1 MISQYIGVLAAAED
15 PTLWEAIVNYIEENY
30 FSDVTYSNLGLGL
43 FGSTATLRNILFG
56 LLVGVIIASF
66 IMVFDKRVLGAFVR
80 KLLREECLSPESAKR
95 LCQLGFADKLTVR
108 NGVRRGTTLR
118 SVVRSREEEEH
129 KAAMAEKRAEYE
141 KMREEDPS
149 LPPFKETEYTVDP
162 DEDHFYIPEEKKY
175 SAEFRFEKK
184 GTTWLGFAAVVAVAV
199 ILFFVLLFVIPELMK
214 LLDELVG
221 GIKATAG
228 GRNNILT

>member
-1 MISQYIGVLAAAED
+1 MLPIVSALSAAGE
-15 PTLWEAIVNYIEENY
+15 PSLWEAMLEYIEENY
-30 FSDVTYSNLGLGL
+30 FAEVSYNNLGLGML
-43 FGSTATLRNILFG
+43 GSTATLRNILFG
-56 LLVGVIIASF
+56 LLVGIVIASF
-66 IMVFDKRVLGAFVR
+66 IMVFDKRVLGSFVR
-80 KLLREECLSPESAKR
+80 KLLKEECLSPESAKR

-108 NGVRRGTTLR
+108 NSLRRGTTLR
-118 SVVRSREEEEH
+118 SVVRSREEEEY
-129 KAAMAEKRAEYE
+129 KASIEERRAEYE
-141 KMREEDPS
+141 KKREEDPT
-149 LPPFKETEYTVDP
+149 LPPFKAAEYKIDP

-184 GTTWLGFAAVVAVAV
+184 GPTWLGFAAVVVVAV
-199 ILFFVLLFVIPELMK
+199 VLFFVLLFVIPELMK